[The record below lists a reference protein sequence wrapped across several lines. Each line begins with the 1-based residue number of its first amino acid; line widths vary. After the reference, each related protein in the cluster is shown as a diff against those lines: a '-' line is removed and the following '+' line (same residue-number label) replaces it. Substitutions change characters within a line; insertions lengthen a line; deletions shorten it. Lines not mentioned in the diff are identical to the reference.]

1 MRILLRLPLQMQNGC
16 ISCNYC
22 WISKSFA
29 SMQFSLKQNDVFV
42 LLVPCAPGMYMV
54 SSQCV
59 PCPEGHYQPLPGQ
72 LTCEPCTENRTV
84 VDSGTNCTGKN
95 KLRNSN
101 MSFKEKMEPSIDLY
115 FYSLLFSFS
124 KFIIMLLFY

>member
-1 MRILLRLPLQMQNGC
+1 
-16 ISCNYC
+16 
-22 WISKSFA
+22 
-29 SMQFSLKQNDVFV
+29 MQFSLKQNDVFV

-95 KLRNSN
+95 KLGNSN
-101 MSFKEKMEPSIDLY
+101 ISFKEKMEPSIDLY

-124 KFIIMLLFY
+124 KFIIMLLFYFKFAVGTEDMRRFRDNFMFQNMCFSML

>member
-1 MRILLRLPLQMQNGC
+1 
-16 ISCNYC
+16 
-22 WISKSFA
+22 
-29 SMQFSLKQNDVFV
+29 MQFSLKQNDVFV